1 MRAVTVGGDRRPA
14 WSLTTLI
21 QREAQV
27 LTRNQRLSERRV
39 VVLVE
44 LRGEHEDERRILLTA
59 CTFEAACEKD
69 RRIGVSLQGGWAS
82 PFSSSSR
89 AAGSPPGS
97 VAWWLPAQ
105 ASG

>member
-39 VVLVE
+39 V
-44 LRGEHEDERRILLTA
+44 A
-59 CTFEAACEKD
+59 
-69 RRIGVSLQGGWAS
+69 
-82 PFSSSSR
+82 
-89 AAGSPPGS
+89 
-97 VAWWLPAQ
+97 
-105 ASG
+105 